1 MKLTEKLL
9 AIQTAVDNVIK
20 DGKNQSDRYDFAS
33 DENVLDTFRPLLDQ
47 HKILLIPMVRCAQLH
62 EGVTKSGTSRYLTE
76 LTLTMIWHD
85 VESGERLEVPW
96 YAQGVD
102 LAGEK
107 GVGKALTYAEKYFL
121 LKFFHVPTKKDDPD
135 AQGRNRSGEI
145 NQRGTQAAK
154 ENAAYYRKAIPQMMD
169 ELYGGDQEKIKLA
182 YLYSTKADSRGY
194 AGVDSIGA
202 ISDAALPVVYAKVKR
217 SYESRI
223 GHPFALREE

>member
-107 GVGKALTYAEKYFL
+107 GVGKARTYAEKIFSL
-121 LKFFHVPTKKDDPD
+121 EVLPRPH
-135 AQGRNRSGEI
+135 QEGRPGRPGPE
-145 NQRGTQAAK
+145 
-154 ENAAYYRKAIPQMMD
+154 P
-169 ELYGGDQEKIKLA
+169 
-182 YLYSTKADSRGY
+182 
-194 AGVDSIGA
+194 
-202 ISDAALPVVYAKVKR
+202 KR
-217 SYESRI
+217 
-223 GHPFALREE
+223 